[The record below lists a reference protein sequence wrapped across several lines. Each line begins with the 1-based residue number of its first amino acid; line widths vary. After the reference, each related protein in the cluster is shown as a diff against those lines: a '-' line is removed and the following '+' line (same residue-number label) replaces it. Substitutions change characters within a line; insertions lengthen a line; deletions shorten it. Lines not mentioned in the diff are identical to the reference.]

1 MGRSRCPLPSLAVEH
16 CQTLQAGN
24 RYFGVEVS
32 ANVVIEET
40 FQGHGLPALE
50 FGRLLRT
57 TAGQVSRLVGPDA
70 IVCRE
75 SILQFRKAQIVN

>member
-1 MGRSRCPLPSLAVEH
+1 MGRSRCPLPNLAVEH
-16 CQTLQAGN
+16 CQTPGN

-32 ANVVIEET
+32 ANVVIEEN
-40 FQGHGLPALE
+40 FQGHDLPALE

-57 TAGQVSRLVGPDA
+57 TAGQVCRFVGLDA